1 MKRLL
6 FSTGNAEKFLT
17 AKHVCDYAGISLE
30 QVAIEVTE
38 IREENPENVALDK
51 ATKAFNEISKPLVI
65 TDDSWAFAGLKGF
78 PGVYMHSINEWFTP
92 EDFLRLTL
100 PLENRE
106 VILTQYLV
114 YVDSTQ
120 QKVFKRQT
128 KGTLLK
134 EIRGTSAHPSH
145 TIITIDG
152 DDGLSIAE
160 AYDRAIDKST
170 RRSAQI
176 WHDFVDWYQDS
187 LK

>member
-1 MKRLL
+1 MKQLL

-17 AKHVCDYAGISLE
+17 AKHVCDSASISLE
-30 QVAIEVTE
+30 QINIEVTE
-38 IREENPENVALDK
+38 IQEENPEKVALDK
-51 ATKAFNEISKPLVI
+51 STKAFSEVGKPLVI

-78 PGVYMHSINEWFTP
+78 PGVYMHSMNEWFTP

-106 VILTQYLV
+106 VTLTQYLV
-114 YVDSTQ
+114 YIDGRQ
-120 QKVFKRQT
+120 QKVLTQQT
-128 KGTLLK
+128 KGVLLK

-152 DDGLSIAE
+152 DYGLSIAE
-160 AYDRAIDKST
+160 AYDRVEDKSS

-176 WHDFVDWYQDS
+176 WHDFVNWYS
-187 LK
+187 NS